1 MKTLLLILLLVPM
14 MSFGQR
20 AGNRSAGEV
29 IYLFD
34 LHRSGGHIK
43 VHSFHGGAYGGST
56 SEFTIK
62 MSCESYWPED
72 NPLKRCYDIDKDIIL
87 YMTSGDAYYDDYGNE
102 YTKSTEDITRSFDDD
117 WTVDLVDG
125 YYIVSQEFI
134 LSDQEAMIEDG
145 AELESLFFT
154 FHIEKSSGDLRKIS
168 FTTNNETDCISGTF
182 SDAYVLE
189 RKRY

>member
-34 LHRSGGHIK
+34 LNRFGEHIK
-43 VHSFHGGAYGGST
+43 VHSSHEGAYGGST
-56 SEFTIK
+56 SVFMIK
-62 MSCESYWPED
+62 MSCEHDYWHGI
-72 NPLKRCYDIDKDIIL
+72 NPLECYYIDKDIIL
-87 YMTSGDAYYDDYGNE
+87 NMESSDAYYDDDGNE
-102 YTKSTEDITRSFDDD
+102 FVKSTEDITRHFDDD
-117 WTVDLVDG
+117 WMVELVDG
-125 YYIVSQEFI
+125 YYIASQEFI
-134 LSDQEAMIEDG
+134 L
-145 AELESLFFT
+145 AEERSLLFS

-168 FTTNNETDCISGTF
+168 FTPNHETNCISGTF

>member
-34 LHRSGGHIK
+34 LNRFGEHIK
-43 VHSFHGGAYGGST
+43 VHSSHEGAYGGS
-56 SEFTIK
+56 SSVFMIK
-62 MSCESYWPED
+62 MSCEHDYWHGI
-72 NPLKRCYDIDKDIIL
+72 NPLGCYYIDKDIIL
-87 YMTSGDAYYDDYGNE
+87 NMESSDAYYDDDGNE
-102 YTKSTEDITRSFDDD
+102 FVKSTEDITRHFDDD
-117 WTVDLVDG
+117 WMVELVDG
-125 YYIVSQEFI
+125 YYIASQEFI
-134 LSDQEAMIEDG
+134 LAEAYEGDPQI
-145 AELESLFFT
+145 SLFFS

-168 FTTNNETDCISGTF
+168 FTPNHETNCISGTF